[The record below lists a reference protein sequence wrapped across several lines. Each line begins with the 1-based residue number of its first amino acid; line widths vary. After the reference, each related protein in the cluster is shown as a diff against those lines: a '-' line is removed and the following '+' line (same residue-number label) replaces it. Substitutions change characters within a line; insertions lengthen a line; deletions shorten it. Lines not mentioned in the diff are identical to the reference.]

1 MAGEFLSIPGNI
13 KQIYLP
19 FVLDPSNAINTSP
32 INVVDGNGDSVG
44 NAGSGKTQLFSFK
57 QTTLQKNNNAATGL
71 LKIFPS
77 SFSKVTSLHNDDLS
91 YQTLYNYQ
99 EAGNYGK
106 AGKLDFQQSIV
117 KNIPSIQIREFLQ
130 DAKLDQMFQLF
141 SAFAQGWN
149 SGASSTTNTS
159 FTTTENIKVLWEA
172 TKSIFKDIGPI
183 LDASFNRAYDKFPSD
198 EMFLNDSS
206 DYSKYIVKIPYLLY
220 YRLIAATSTNI
231 YEIPY
236 SGKFIDS
243 SNGNEGWNTKRGL
256 AGLTTSENSFLG
268 SIVNYFGKNIRINTS
283 PTWDGADAT
292 TPVEIKIDFDLYN
305 DSFVSDSDETSI
317 MNFIFVNTLLPGNKW
332 LQYHIFQHAPNLYDV
347 KIDGI
352 NRYFMCAGK
361 FEVEG
366 KGVVRRPSQEF
377 INKLFGKYKNPMFF
391 SGDYI
396 NANNIRIPDVYEC
409 HLTFTS
415 LLPNNFNNFLYN
427 YYMNSQMKVISGNK
441 LHYGGIFNDVSNEL
455 AKQIQ
460 KRFASAQQS
469 IQNNKDIDSA
479 LDIAG
484 KGGSD
489 DEIWDALNGM
499 GGKQ

>member
-13 KQIYLP
+13 KQLYLP

-32 INVVDGNGDSVG
+32 INVVDDNGESL
-44 NAGSGKTQLFSFK
+44 NKAGVGKTQLFSFK
-57 QTTLQKNNNAATGL
+57 QTTLQKNNNASTGL
-71 LKIFPS
+71 LKIFPN
-77 SFSKVTSLHNDDLS
+77 SFSKVTSLYNDDLS
-91 YQTLYNYQ
+91 YQTLYSYQ
-99 EAGNYGK
+99 EAGNFGNAAK
-106 AGKLDFQQSIV
+106 IGKLDFQQSIIN
-117 KNIPSIQIREFLQ
+117 NIPTIQIREFLQ

-141 SAFAQGWN
+141 SAFARGFNAGTEKNISMKDIWE
-149 SGASSTTNTS
+149 ST
-159 FTTTENIKVLWEA
+159 KL
-172 TKSIFKDIGPI
+172 IFKQIGPI
-183 LDASFNRAYDKFPSD
+183 LKDSFEVAAKEHFPSK
-198 EMFLNDSS
+198 EVFVNESINGY
-206 DYSKYIVKIPYLLY
+206 DYIMKIPYLLY

-377 INKLFGKYKNPMFF
+377 INKLFGKYKNPKFF

-396 NANNIRIPDVYEC
+396 AANNIRIPDVYEC

-415 LLPNNFNNFLYN
+415 LLPNNFNNFLYS
-427 YYMNSQMKVISGNK
+427 YYMNSQMKVLSNTE
-441 LHYGGIFNDVSNEL
+441 LHTGGVFNSAANRL
-455 AKQIQ
+455 AKNLQTIF
-460 KRFASAQQS
+460 RA
-469 IQNNKDIDSA
+469 
-479 LDIAG
+479 
-484 KGGSD
+484 GGSYGNSFSESIGD
-489 DEIWDALNGM
+489 GSEVDFMTWLKENENWQAKRDEAN
-499 GGKQ
+499 K